1 MEQKLRKDRGFALN
15 VERNCKIQTMTD
27 QEIISSL
34 IAHDPKVTAQFF
46 FKDCRPLF
54 ISVIRRIFDKQI
66 VDYDEIISE
75 LYILL
80 MENDAK
86 KLRSFKFESTL
97 YLWLKA
103 VAIRHCLLLKSKAK
117 VIDDE
122 SQEPLNNS
130 HRELSSAES
139 SQARMDMETLLRQ
152 MKNQRYAL
160 VIRLLMIE
168 DKTPEDVARQLCV
181 TVDNLYNIKR
191 RAIQALTEVAL
202 KDKKHYER

>member
-1 MEQKLRKDRGFALN
+1 MGRGFALN
-15 VERNCKIQTMTD
+15 VERNCKIQIMTD
-27 QEIISSL
+27 KEIISSL

-66 VDYDEIISE
+66 VNYDEIISE

-97 YLWLKA
+97 YQWLKTI
-103 VAIRHCLLLKSKAK
+103 AIRHCLLLKSKAK

-122 SQEPLNNS
+122 SQEPLNKS
-130 HRELSSAES
+130 HRELSLAES
-139 SQARMDMETLLRQ
+139 SRWLLLRGSWLSSSITF
-152 MKNQRYAL
+152 AL
-160 VIRLLMIE
+160 FFSNRQCLMAM
-168 DKTPEDVARQLCV
+168 VFS
-181 TVDNLYNIKR
+181 
-191 RAIQALTEVAL
+191 
-202 KDKKHYER
+202 HW

>member
-1 MEQKLRKDRGFALN
+1 
-15 VERNCKIQTMTD
+15 MTD
-27 QEIISSL
+27 KEIIFSL
-34 IAHDPKVTAQFF
+34 VAHDPKVTSQFF

-54 ISVIRRIFDKQI
+54 ISVIRRVFDKQI

-86 KLRSFKFESTL
+86 KLRSFKFESSL
-97 YLWLKA
+97 YQWLKT
-103 VAIRHCLLLKSKAK
+103 VATRHCLLLKSKAK

-130 HRELSSAES
+130 QRNLSFAEN